1 MLSPMKKLLAI
12 IVLSLCVITSSQ
24 ADDIRDFQIEGIS
37 IGDSLLDE
45 FSIEQIKSIKQ
56 DLQYPKDKFIVY
68 QLGVLKSLDNY
79 DLLNVSVK
87 KDSKKYIVSHIQGGI
102 RYSNAKEFTKCNSQ
116 KKKIVEELDVLFKN
130 LKRRDE
136 KYKSSYDNKSLIDG
150 TEFYFDSGDVIAIN
164 CNDWIKEAGL
174 SKILDVAVATEEFLF
189 FITKEAY
196 K

>member
-1 MLSPMKKLLAI
+1 MKKLLI
-12 IVLSLCVITSSQ
+12 IIILHLWFITPSH
-24 ADDIRDFQIEGIS
+24 ANDIREFQIEGMS
-37 IGDSLLDE
+37 IGDSLLDY
-45 FSIEQIKSIKQ
+45 FSIEEIKSSKQ
-56 DLQYPKDKFIVY
+56 NIQYPKDKFIVY
-68 QLGVLKSLDNY
+68 QLGALKSLDTY

-87 KDSKKYIVSHIQGGI
+87 KNSKKYIVSHIQGGI
-102 RYSNAKEFTKCNSQ
+102 TYSNAKEFTKCNSQ
-116 KKKIVEELDVLFKN
+116 KKEIVEELAVLFKN
-130 LKRRDE
+130 LKRRDQ
-136 KYKSSYDNKSLIDG
+136 KYKSSHDNKSLIDG

>member
-68 QLGVLKSLDNY
+68 QLGALKSLDNY

-102 RYSNAKEFTKCNSQ
+102 KYSNAKEFKKCNSQ
-116 KKKIVEELDVLFKN
+116 KKKN
-130 LKRRDE
+130 CRRTRC
-136 KYKSSYDNKSLIDG
+136 S
-150 TEFYFDSGDVIAIN
+150 F
-164 CNDWIKEAGL
+164 
-174 SKILDVAVATEEFLF
+174 
-189 FITKEAY
+189 
-196 K
+196 

>member
-68 QLGVLKSLDNY
+68 QLGALKSLDNY

-102 RYSNAKEFTKCNSQ
+102 KYSNAKEFTKCNSQ
-116 KKKIVEELDVLFKN
+116 KKVIVEELRVIFKN
-130 LKRRDE
+130 LK
-136 KYKSSYDNKSLIDG
+136 SNS
-150 TEFYFDSGDVIAIN
+150 V
-164 CNDWIKEAGL
+164 
-174 SKILDVAVATEEFLF
+174 
-189 FITKEAY
+189 
-196 K
+196 